1 MRKTM
6 KCMSILLALMFL
18 VAGICVVP
26 TAAADVTYSV
36 SPVIGA
42 TGETVTVSVSVSTS
56 VELWGSNVQ
65 LKYNPAELEVVSC
78 AIGGAAAAGSSVND
92 SGSSVNFSGMY
103 SAKSGTIFTVSF
115 KILMESGKS
124 ALTLSSSEN
133 TDVDGATHSYAVS
146 NGSITVLNKVPA
158 EKITLDKTK
167 VTLKKG
173 DTAKLKATV
182 SPSNTTDSNVTYYS
196 SDDDIATV
204 SSDGTITAVKG
215 GTATITAIAGGKS
228 AKCTVTVTVAMTGVK
243 ADGST
248 SRKAVVGD
256 KINLSVLKVP
266 ADSTDVVT
274 AKWTTSN
281 PNVATVLN
289 GTVTAVAPGE
299 ATITATVNKWK
310 VDYKITVSEKTGEST
325 TVQEST
331 TEESTT
337 VEESTTEEST
347 TEVSTT
353 YPFVTEPTTPPYFES
368 TTREDFSL
376 VEPTSIE
383 NFNENDAKDTDGY
396 LYLLI
401 LATAG
406 VVTVVIGAVT
416 FFVTKGYYG
425 TKKKQKIIVEE
436 KFKR

>member
-1 MRKTM
+1 MRKIM
-6 KCMSILLALMFL
+6 KFISILFALMFL
-18 VAGICVVP
+18 VTGICAVP

-36 SPVIGA
+36 SPAIGA
-42 TGETVTVSVSVSTS
+42 TGETVTVNVSLSTS
-56 VELWGSNVQ
+56 VDLWGGNVQ
-65 LKYNPAELEVVSC
+65 LKYNPAELQVVSC
-78 AIGGAAAAGSSVND
+78 ATGGAAATGSSVNN

-103 SAKSGTIFTVSF
+103 SAKSGTVFTVTF
-115 KILMESGKS
+115 KILLESGKS

-133 TDVDGATHSYAVS
+133 TDVNGATHSYTVS

-158 EKITLDKTK
+158 EKVTLDKTS

-173 DTAKLKATV
+173 DSTKLKATV
-182 SPSNTTDSNVTYYS
+182 SPSNTTEKNVTFYS
-196 SDDDIATV
+196 SDDNIATV
-204 SSDGTITAVKG
+204 SADGTVTAVKG
-215 GTATITAIAGGKS
+215 GTATITALVGGKS
-228 AKCTVTVTVAMTGVK
+228 AKCTVTVTVAMTGIK

-248 SRKAVVGD
+248 SRKATVGD
-256 KINLSVLKVP
+256 KISLVVLRVP
-266 ADSTDVVT
+266 ADATDVVT
-274 AKWTTSN
+274 AKWTSSN
-281 PNVATVLN
+281 PNVATVSN

-299 ATITATVNKWK
+299 VTITATVNKWK
-310 VDYKITVSEKTGEST
+310 VDYKFTVSEKTGEST
-325 TVQEST
+325 TAESTTDESTTVDESTTAEST
-331 TEESTT
+331 TEENTT
-337 VEESTTEEST
+337 DV
-347 TEVSTT
+347 
-353 YPFVTEPTTPPYFES
+353 FVTEPTTPPYFES

-376 VEPTSIE
+376 VEPTSNE
-383 NFNENDAKDTDGY
+383 NINENDLKDTDGY

>member
-1 MRKTM
+1 MKKTM
-6 KCMSILLALMFL
+6 KSISILLALMFL
-18 VAGICVVP
+18 VTSICVVP
-26 TAAADVTYSV
+26 TVAADVTYSV

-42 TGETVTVSVSVSTS
+42 TGETVTVSVFISTS
-56 VELWGSNVQ
+56 VDLWGSNVQ
-65 LKYNPAELEVVSC
+65 LKYNPAELQVVSC
-78 AIGGAAAAGSSVND
+78 ATGGAAAAGSSVND

-103 SAKSGTIFTVSF
+103 SAKSGTVFTVKF

-124 ALTLSSSEN
+124 SLTLSSSEN
-133 TDVDGATHSYAVS
+133 TDVEGATRNYTVS
-146 NGSITVLNKVPA
+146 NGSVTVLNKIPV
-158 EKITLDKTK
+158 EKITLDKTN
-167 VTLKKG
+167 VSLKKG

-182 SPSNTTDSNVTYYS
+182 SPSNTTDSSVTYYS
-196 SDDDIATV
+196 SDDDVATV
-204 SSDGTITAVKG
+204 SADGTITAVKG
-215 GTATITAIAGGKS
+215 GTATITALAGEKS

-256 KINLSVLKVP
+256 KINLAVLRDP
-266 ADSTDVVT
+266 ADATDAVT

-281 PNVATVLN
+281 PNIATVSSN
-289 GTVTAVAPGE
+289 GAVTAVAPGE
-299 ATITATVNKWK
+299 VTITATVNKWK
-310 VDYKITVSEKTGEST
+310 VDYKITITDKTGEST
-325 TVQEST
+325 TA
-331 TEESTT
+331 ESTT

-347 TEVSTT
+347 TEESTT
-353 YPFVTEPTTPPYFES
+353 EESTTDIFVTEPTTPPYFES

-376 VEPTSIE
+376 VEPTSNE
-383 NFNENDAKDTDGY
+383 NINENDAKDTDGY